1 MRHATSRVRAD
12 FSADGGAAG
21 ALDTIARSAFDAP
34 MSHHA
39 SEVERLD
46 TALAAV
52 RQRTATVPRV
62 ALVLGSGLGGFAD
75 TLEGATRIPF
85 SDIPTMPVS
94 RVVGHAG
101 NLVIGRA
108 EGLDVVA
115 MQGRVHLY
123 EGHPPSDVVFG
134 ARLMIRMGAR
144 IVIITNAAGGANPSF
159 SPGDLMLIDDHL
171 NMTGTS
177 SLLGPN
183 DERLGPRFPDMSVA
197 YDADLRALADRVAKD
212 AGFSLVRGV
221 YAGNLG
227 PAYETPA
234 EVRMAQRLGAD
245 AVGMSTV
252 LETIAA
258 RHMGARVLGIS
269 CITNKA
275 AGLSATPLD
284 HSEVEETA
292 RAARG
297 RFVSL
302 LRGVLGAI
310 GRQADPS

>member
-1 MRHATSRVRAD
+1 MR
-12 FSADGGAAG
+12 
-21 ALDTIARSAFDAP
+21 L
-34 MSHHA
+34 MSTHEG
-39 SEVERLD
+39 SQSQRLER
-46 TALAAV
+46 ALAAV
-52 RQRTATVPRV
+52 RAKTSLTPKV

-75 TLEGATRIPF
+75 TIEGATKIPYTE
-85 SDIPTMPVS
+85 IPSMPVS

-101 NLVIGRA
+101 NLVVGKS
-108 EGLDVVA
+108 EGIDVVA

-123 EGHPPSDVVFG
+123 EGHPPADVVFG

-144 IVIITNAAGGANPSF
+144 VVIITNAAGGANPAF
-159 SPGDLMLIDDHL
+159 SPGDLMLIEDHL
-171 NMTGTS
+171 NLTGQS
-177 SLLGPN
+177 SLTGAN
-183 DERLGPRFPDMSVA
+183 EDALGPRFPDMSTA
-197 YDADLRALADRVAKD
+197 YDPGLRALALEAAS
-212 AGFSLVRGV
+212 AGGFQLVRGV

-234 EVRMAQRLGAD
+234 EVRMAQRMGAD

-275 AGLSATPLD
+275 AGLSPTALD
-284 HSEVEETA
+284 HAEVEETA

-297 RFVSL
+297 RFVAL
-302 LRGVLGAI
+302 LRGVLGKLAKTE
-310 GRQADPS
+310 GAA

>member
-1 MRHATSRVRAD
+1 MRRMTSA
-12 FSADGGAAG
+12 
-21 ALDTIARSAFDAP
+21 
-34 MSHHA
+34 HA
-39 SEVERLD
+39 SQSQRLGA
-46 TALAAV
+46 ALAAV
-52 RQRTATVPRV
+52 AQRVSVRPKV

-75 TLEGATRIPF
+75 TLESATKIPYTE
-85 SDIPTMPVS
+85 IPTMPVS
-94 RVVGHAG
+94 GVVGHAG
-101 NLVIGRA
+101 NLVVGRA

-123 EGHPPSDVVFG
+123 EGHPPADVVFG
-134 ARLMIRMGAR
+134 ARLMIRMGAQ
-144 IVIITNAAGGANPSF
+144 IVIITNAAGGANPTF
-159 SPGDLMLIDDHL
+159 SPGDLMLIEDHL
-171 NMTGTS
+171 NLTGQS
-177 SLLGPN
+177 SLTGPN
-183 DERLGPRFPDMSVA
+183 EEALGVRFPDMSHA
-197 YDADLRALADRVAKD
+197 YDPGLRALALEAASG
-212 AGFSLVRGV
+212 AGFQMVRGV

-275 AGLSATPLD
+275 AGLSATALD
-284 HSEVEETA
+284 HAEVEETA

-297 RFVSL
+297 RFIAL
-302 LRGVLGAI
+302 LRGVLGRIAKSE
-310 GRQADPS
+310 PSA

>member
-1 MRHATSRVRAD
+1 MSSS
-12 FSADGGAAG
+12 FPSQ
-21 ALDTIARSAFDAP
+21 AP
-34 MSHHA
+34 
-39 SEVERLD
+39 RLEA
-46 TALAAV
+46 ALAAI
-52 RQRTATVPRV
+52 RSRTKVQPKV

-75 TLEGATRIPF
+75 TLESATKIPYAE
-85 SDIPTMPVS
+85 IPTMPS
-94 RVVGHAG
+94 SGVVGHAG

-123 EGHPPSDVVFG
+123 EGHPPADVVFG

-144 IVIITNAAGGANPSF
+144 IVIITNAAGGANPAF
-159 SPGDLMLIDDHL
+159 EPGDLMLIDDHL
-171 NMTGTS
+171 NLTGQS
-177 SLLGPN
+177 SLTGPN
-183 DERLGPRFPDMSVA
+183 EDALGPRFPDMSKA
-197 YDADLRALADRVAKD
+197 YDPALKALALEAASH
-212 AGFSLVRGV
+212 AGFQLVRGV

-234 EVRMAQRLGAD
+234 EVRLASRLGAD

-275 AGLSATPLD
+275 AGLSPTALD
-284 HSEVEETA
+284 HAEVEETA

-297 RFVSL
+297 RFVAL
-302 LRGVLGAI
+302 LRGVLGKIHAH
-310 GRQADPS
+310 GDAA

>member
-1 MRHATSRVRAD
+1 MSSSATSQSQR
-12 FSADGGAAG
+12 
-21 ALDTIARSAFDAP
+21 IDA
-34 MSHHA
+34 
-39 SEVERLD
+39 
-46 TALAAV
+46 ALAV
-52 RQRTATVPRV
+52 IRQRTKVQPRV
-62 ALVLGSGLGGFAD
+62 ALVLGSGLGSFAD
-75 TLEGATRIPF
+75 TLENATKIPYTA
-85 SDIPTMPVS
+85 IPTMPVS
-94 RVVGHAG
+94 GVVGHAG

-123 EGHPPSDVVFG
+123 EGHPPADVVFG

-144 IVIITNAAGGANPSF
+144 VVIITNAAGGANPAF
-159 SPGDLMLIDDHL
+159 SPGDLMLIEDHL
-171 NMTGTS
+171 NLTGQS
-177 SLLGPN
+177 SLTGLNEDALGV
-183 DERLGPRFPDMSVA
+183 RFPDMSAA
-197 YDADLRALADRVAKD
+197 YDPGLRAIALEAAS
-212 AGFSLVRGV
+212 AGGFQMVRGV

-275 AGLSATPLD
+275 AGLSATALD
-284 HSEVEETA
+284 HAEVEETA
-292 RAARG
+292 RSSRG
-297 RFVSL
+297 RFVAL
-302 LRGVLGAI
+302 LRGVLSRIATTE
-310 GRQADPS
+310 RTA

>member
-1 MRHATSRVRAD
+1 MSS
-12 FSADGGAAG
+12 SAGSQ
-21 ALDTIARSAFDAP
+21 SA
-34 MSHHA
+34 
-39 SEVERLD
+39 RLD
-46 TALAAV
+46 AALASI
-52 RQRTATVPRV
+52 RRRTGAQPRV

-75 TLEGATRIPF
+75 TLEGATKIAYTE
-85 SDIPTMPVS
+85 IPTMPVS
-94 RVVGHAG
+94 AVVGHAG
-101 NLVIGRA
+101 NLVFGRA
-108 EGLDVVA
+108 EGAEVVA

-134 ARLMIRMGAR
+134 ARLMIRLGAR
-144 IVIITNAAGGANPSF
+144 VVIVTNAAGGANPTF
-159 SPGDLMLIDDHL
+159 SPGDLMLIEDHL
-171 NMTGTS
+171 NLTGQS
-177 SLLGPN
+177 SLTGPN
-183 DERLGPRFPDMSVA
+183 EEALGARFPDMSAA
-197 YDADLRALADRVAKD
+197 YDPALRALALEAASA
-212 AGFSLVRGV
+212 AGFQLVRGV

-275 AGLSATPLD
+275 AGLSATALD
-284 HSEVEETA
+284 HAEVEETA

-297 RFVSL
+297 RFVAL
-302 LRGVLGAI
+302 LRGVLARLARGE
-310 GRQADPS
+310 PSA